1 MTNKN
6 ILLNGRNYKVYTRC
20 FDEENIYLQFEG
32 FEFSTNDDSVT
43 VAIPLNVWE
52 NLRKVDGISQ
62 LDLVNM
68 SDSEIEK
75 KVVEEVD
82 GRIRELS
89 LFGKEDNM
97 AKLIKMENYL
107 VYGDANDSKD
117 NQIKK
122 GLSFYLEQ
130 RERQK
135 AIINKINS

>member
-32 FEFSTNDDSVT
+32 FEFSTNDDLVT

-52 NLRKVDGISQ
+52 NIRKIDGISQ

>member
-75 KVVEEVD
+75 KVAEEVD

-97 AKLIKMENYL
+97 AKLIKMENYI
-107 VYGDANDSKD
+107 VYGDANDPKD

-135 AIINKINS
+135 AILNKINS